1 MRDNGPVTNREVLM
15 KDKDILVSKTDS
27 GGKITFTN
35 KSFVEISGFTE
46 EELLGSPHNIVRHS
60 DMPKEAFANLWQ
72 TIKAGLPWQGL
83 VKNRAKNGDHYW
95 VRANVTPTVENG
107 KIAGFIS
114 IRTKPTD
121 EEKKTAERVY
131 TNMRAGKAKDVSL
144 EYGEITHKAKTPGFM
159 SSIRGS
165 LTAAFA
171 TMILLM
177 MLLSGYGLYAEYQ
190 TEKNLENLYEN
201 RVKPLRL
208 LKQISSDYSMSVI
221 DASHKVRAGSM
232 EWQQAIES
240 IDKAKARINENL
252 ETYVK
257 RELGPREAPV
267 VQEIQKLLPAANG
280 VMDRLRQAMVAKDM
294 AALDALVSD
303 ELYQNLDPVM
313 QQVITLTVVQ
323 NEVASQRIASAEGAF
338 LKAVIFEI
346 AIFIA
351 AVALTIAYGVW
362 MTRRLT
368 QPLKQMETHFNA
380 IEAND
385 TSYVINMPKVT
396 DFKPAIQQ
404 LRGLHARLCYAKLE
418 REENEAKANSQR
430 VGALRGLAETVEQE
444 LQKVV
449 QSIIDQ
455 THRLNSAAG
464 EMAGSSERVSENS
477 ESVAAAAHEA
487 LANAETV
494 SGASEELAASIREIT
509 RQIEEATTLTAEANQ
524 AGESAEHTVNS
535 LQDSV
540 SKIGE
545 VAELISDIA
554 AQTNLLALNA
564 TIEAARAGDAGKGFA
579 VVAQEVKNLAN
590 QTSKSTEEISR
601 QLGEI
606 QNVTSSV
613 VSTVQQMTA
622 SIRRVDEVAS
632 NVAVNVRQQDDA
644 TQEIARNV
652 VQTAEAS
659 NEVTEKIG
667 HVASEAQDNLERA
680 AQMNKI
686 AEEVDESIAELR
698 ASLVRIV
705 RTATPEVNRRK
716 DPRYD
721 VQLAVT
727 VKIGGKSV
735 RGQTIDLSVG
745 GVKVSLAEPIPEGA
759 SGEIMIEGPNA
770 TLPFKVEHVLDTIAN
785 LDFAPSKIREE
796 KIAPWI
802 ERKFGKKTAE

>member
-1 MRDNGPVTNREVLM
+1 
-15 KDKDILVSKTDS
+15 
-27 GGKITFTN
+27 
-35 KSFVEISGFTE
+35 
-46 EELLGSPHNIVRHS
+46 
-60 DMPKEAFANLWQ
+60 
-72 TIKAGLPWQGL
+72 
-83 VKNRAKNGDHYW
+83 
-95 VRANVTPTVENG
+95 
-107 KIAGFIS
+107 
-114 IRTKPTD
+114 
-121 EEKKTAERVY
+121 
-131 TNMRAGKAKDVSL
+131 
-144 EYGEITHKAKTPGFM
+144 
-159 SSIRGS
+159 
-165 LTAAFA
+165 
-171 TMILLM
+171 
-177 MLLSGYGLYAEYQ
+177 
-190 TEKNLENLYEN
+190 
-201 RVKPLRL
+201 
-208 LKQISSDYSMSVI
+208 
-221 DASHKVRAGSM
+221 
-232 EWQQAIES
+232 
-240 IDKAKARINENL
+240 
-252 ETYVK
+252 
-257 RELGPREAPV
+257 

-280 VMDRLRQAMVAKDM
+280 VMDRLRQTMVAKDM
-294 AALDALVSD
+294 AALDALVTD